1 MEEEEGKKM
10 KMTRK
15 MTGWEEEGEFERSE
29 ISRSKLAF
37 HNNDCEGGFC
47 VHQMHTDNN
56 TTQFKCYMTMYMKSH
71 TYHDDN
77 VASRWHPTTLDAC
90 KHMRETRA
98 CKTSEERTVIDHTI
112 TACQKG
118 DKISHQTSICT
129 DSCIRGWTHTDTI
142 RDHGA

>member
-71 TYHDDN
+71 TYTLTMMIML
-77 VASRWHPTTLDAC
+77 HPDGIQL
-90 KHMRETRA
+90 H
-98 CKTSEERTVIDHTI
+98 
-112 TACQKG
+112 
-118 DKISHQTSICT
+118 
-129 DSCIRGWTHTDTI
+129 WTHANT
-142 RDHGA
+142 